1 MKKILVLALAA
12 FALFSCQKENAVESS
27 KEKALVFDIT
37 VNQMGTKAVKTDF
50 ADGDKIYVFFEDVT
64 GANYVTLEKS
74 GSDWN
79 ASVTGTISG
88 LSASGKKMYAVHF
101 PFEQPE
107 ITADGAGVK
116 FRCSDASN
124 TPGLHV
130 YTYYMT
136 NGSGSDYTVT
146 DTDDASTVAGTLS
159 MSIPDGF
166 VQFFINTDGAKYNK
180 DNTYRLSIQGIKPTA
195 CSSYANGVFTEKN
208 DILAAQPIWGYAYGT
223 DGVAFTGKIDDTW
236 SNSANSHVAYLFD
249 TEDVAKTQTFTGKT
263 LSSGNAVN
271 IKTAWTNAAPTIS
284 SVVNNGITWADR
296 NLGATTADVTSEDSY
311 GWYFAWGDI
320 IPATRTT
327 APGANFGGD
336 TYYQKTIA
344 YEALNGKTEQ
354 LKGAYSIYD
363 AATAFLGPNWRM
375 PEQSEFA
382 TLVSSY
388 SWGGRISDYDH
399 TSLIDL
405 QCGSIWL
412 PAAGNWNNGSFY
424 DFLYGYYWSSSY
436 SNGTDAYSLYFD
448 NYDGYDRV
456 NPYYDNDRYYGQSVR
471 PLQN

>member
-107 ITADGAGVK
+107 IIADGEGVK
-116 FRCSDASN
+116 FRCSGTSN

-208 DILAAQPIWGYAYGT
+208 DILAAQPIWGYAYGS

-284 SVVNNGITWADR
+284 SVVNNGKTWADR

-344 YEALNGKTEQ
+344 YEALNGKTEH

-375 PEQSEFA
+375 PEQSEFE

-388 SWGGRISDYDH
+388 NWGGRTSDYDH

-405 QCGSIWL
+405 QCGSVWL
-412 PAAGNWNNGSFY
+412 PAAGDWYGGSFHDY
-424 DFLYGYYWSSSY
+424 LCGYYWSSSCDD
-436 SNGTDAYSLYFD
+436 GTSAYSLGFR
-448 NYDGYDRV
+448 NDRGSGHV
-456 NPYYDNDRYYGQSVR
+456 DPGSSSGRYYGQSVR